1 MRPPEIESRAGRWQR
16 PMLPLHHRRL
26 VFSTFGSQFK
36 KTSFYGS
43 KATTTT
49 VLQQSSGVDGNVP
62 AAAARRW
69 Y

>member
-1 MRPPEIESRAGRWQR
+1 
-16 PMLPLHHRRL
+16 L

-69 Y
+69 